1 MAKEVAE
8 LKAVFTAD
16 TSGFHSAV
24 NEIHAGLDQSVSKMF
39 NLRNLTIAGFG
50 AMTAAGVEF
59 TRQAIQAGVAWDASM
74 INIRAATGR
83 TSEEMSVLSDQML
96 EIGRQ
101 SREGPQAVAAAMYD
115 VVSAVSDANV
125 QMAILNA
132 GVQLDEAG
140 DATTQLASTVDGLIN
155 AMNAYQAEAS
165 EATHF
170 SDIFARTVQVG
181 KGTLEEM
188 VSAISPGLGLMSA
201 MGVSFEEVGASIAL
215 FTTRGQTASQGM
227 TKLEGVVNALIKPN
241 AELVKIMDQM
251 GVSSFKAEVE
261 SKGLRNTLIELYD
274 ALDGNEQ
281 ALAKVLGTSEALQGA
296 FLLMDDSAGGFFDT
310 YMEGVDGATASQRQI
325 QLEATAAKWDLLKSK
340 ISGVSIAVGS
350 ELTPALN
357 SVLDVAGAGADFIL
371 DIFGGPTEE
380 EMTLDV
386 PDPHVEAKQ
395 VTIPVTTTV
404 EFMSGDT
411 AYGIWREQFA
421 DQMSWEAFRGQL
433 DTAMSAAGITD
444 YKYIPAGWGFELAID
459 GQTQIDF
466 GLAMGDVNFTQQ
478 DIAMLT
484 NRIEETDSFA
494 QRVGQSTARL
504 IERLNEIEGI
514 EIDPSSVGASLGEF
528 NTTFTGFIDGLN
540 EIIEGLGIELPGLD
554 KAFNDWW
561 ENSPLN
567 PKGAINLIGE
577 LGDAFGQFTDI
588 IGGGLKAIGVDLEQE
603 APEEANI
610 PVSFTVAERE
620 NVAGMLIS
628 EATGG
633 VPLEYPVVLQP
644 ITPGEEEDLLDLSAF
659 DDLEALAYQLET
671 SDLQVRVMPVMVDA
685 QGNPVTGGFA
695 LQEFMPAE
703 EAAEMPIVFIPVDQ
717 DGNPISNV
725 PEYFQT
731 QLSDQGVGTSPEA
744 LFMAQTTAGP
754 DFDSEQFAMM
764 EDKIVDIRAAAEDPI
779 VMDVAESSF
788 EEIEKVRQQ
797 WAAAATDRTVKLRV
811 NIEIGDGKEYVGI
824 ASSAVAGGGGG
835 GFGSLFGVPGKA
847 EGGPVEAGHPYL
859 VGEQGPELIIP
870 GTGGQVIPNDVLR
883 GLASGNTTN
892 FNGNFNFNGIQDIE
906 AFYDALERV
915 KRNRGI

>member
-115 VVSAVSDANV
+115 VVSAVSDANA

-165 EATHF
+165 EAAHF
-170 SDIFARTVQVG
+170 SDVYARSVQVG
-181 KGTLEEM
+181 KGTLEEF

-380 EMTLDV
+380 EMMLDI

-588 IGGGLKAIGVDLEQE
+588 IGGGLEAIGLKEEEKGILPTAE
-603 APEEANI
+603 APIQFIADYSQYMSGDELLADYFGELTY
-610 PVSFTVAERE
+610 PVLFQPAETVA
-620 NVAGMLIS
+620 
-628 EATGG
+628 
-633 VPLEYPVVLQP
+633 
-644 ITPGEEEDLLDLSAF
+644 PGEELFGPGAQIDFEEAQAALDAAN
-659 DDLEALAYQLET
+659 LEAK
-671 SDLQVRVMPVMVDA
+671 VVMV
-685 QGNPVTGGFA
+685 PVDENG
-695 LQEFMPAE
+695 MPIGTLGDVGVTAE
-703 EAAEMPIVFIPVDQ
+703 EAASIPIMIIPIDQ
-717 DGNPISNV
+717 DGNPIGGSI

-731 QLSDQGVGTSPEA
+731 QTQEA
-744 LFMAQTTAGP
+744 GPAELFMAQTTAGP